1 MKKFVCLLLVLLC
14 LTGCGRQ
21 EIRSEKFEVVI
32 VPQAWSEAVDRE
44 IKAQTESF
52 PMLNVYQNTA
62 EEPDARYQALLVE
75 DLMAQEVDAICI
87 DPVDAEAIAPMLE
100 KAEEAGIEIV
110 VGTDI
115 PAMLTEVSGLLIG

>member
-21 EIRSEKFEVVI
+21 ALRSEKFEVVI
-32 VPQAWSEAVDRE
+32 VPQSWSEEVELA
-44 IKAQTESF
+44 IESSAAGY
-52 PMLNVYQNTA
+52 PELNVYQNTA
-62 EEPDARYQALLVE
+62 EEPDAHYQALLVE

-87 DPVDAEAIAPMLE
+87 DPVDADAIAPMLE
-100 KAEEAGIEIV
+100 KAKEAGIEIV

-115 PAMLTEVSGLLIG
+115 PAMLAEISEALAA